1 MHSSEELTFKKIF
14 LFWIPL
20 SATWLMMAAE
30 GPFLSAIIARMIN
43 PEFNLAAFGVSISFA
58 MIVEAP
64 VILLMS
70 ASTALVKD
78 IQSYIKLRNF
88 TFVLNLCVTVIMLLF
103 ITPSIFY
110 FITINLIELPVEVVK
125 LTHIAMIL
133 LIPWPAAIGYRRFY
147 QGILIRHN
155 LTRRVAY
162 GTIVRLSSMALT
174 GLALHF
180 FTKVD
185 GSVVGAGALATG
197 VTCEAAASRIM
208 AWKIVKKI
216 KSGKIPYTEKSD
228 ISYNQIFKFYLPL
241 ALTSLVSLGA
251 QPMVTFF
258 IGQSRMAIESLAV
271 LPVINSFVFIFRS
284 VGISFQE
291 VGIALIGKNKEGY
304 LPLRNFAIKLGIALV
319 SFMGI
324 IALTPLANVWFHN
337 ISGLSIELT
346 DFARFPLILMIL
358 MPGLAVLLSFET
370 AVLVESKNTKPIT
383 FSTVVEFVTIVVIMF
398 LSIKIFNW
406 VGAVAAS
413 FGFMAGMV
421 GANTYLLPPFISSIN
436 NRQIKKK

>member
-1 MHSSEELTFKKIF
+1 MHTSDELTFKKIS
-14 LFWIPL
+14 LFWMPL

-30 GPFLSAIIARMIN
+30 GPFLSAIIARMLN
-43 PEFNLAAFGVSISFA
+43 PEFNLAAFGVASSFA

-78 IQSYIKLRNF
+78 NQSYTRLRNF
-88 TFVLNLCVTVIMLLF
+88 TYILNLLVTGIMLLF
-103 ITPSIFY
+103 IVPSVFY
-110 FITINLIELPVEVVK
+110 FITIKLVELPAGVAN
-125 LTHIAMIL
+125 LTHTAMLL

-180 FTKVD
+180 FTHAN
-185 GSVVGAGALATG
+185 GAVVGAGALSTG

-208 AWKIVKKI
+208 SWKVVKKV
-216 KSGKIPYTEKSD
+216 KTFGASAGGTADLTYS
-228 ISYNQIFKFYLPL
+228 QIFKFYLPL
-241 ALTSLVSLGA
+241 ALTSLFSLGV

-271 LPVINSFVFIFRS
+271 LPVINSFVFVFRS

-304 LPLRNFAIKLGIALV
+304 VPLRNFAVRLGIALV
-319 SFMGI
+319 ILIGI
-324 IALTPLANVWFHN
+324 ISLTPLADVWFHS
-337 ISGLSIELT
+337 ISGLSMYLT
-346 DFARFPLILMIL
+346 NFSRIPLDMMIII
-358 MPGLAVLLSFET
+358 PGLAVLLSFET

-383 FSTVVEFVTIVVIMF
+383 FSTVVEFTATVLVMF
-398 LSIKIFNW
+398 ISIKMLNL

-413 FGFMAGMV
+413 LGFLAGMI
-421 GANTYLLPPFISSIN
+421 GAISYLFPFF
-436 NRQIKKK
+436 IKSVSVRKVS